1 MSDNLLRLDDRRD
14 PKWAYPGGT
23 KENWNAPTIAN
34 FFPDIMGPGL
44 TPEEIQRGRAIFEGA
59 FEAMLSGA
67 VMPEEITKA
76 GEWRE
81 YFAPGC
87 VEEPDAPPVRLHV
100 RVPKERTSERV
111 PALMYFFAA
120 GMGGKPDYFDVEIAT
135 YSMALGCVVI
145 APQYRVHPENKQ
157 PKQLNDLHASYQW
170 AVENADELGIDPEN
184 IVLSGYSIGAQM
196 ALGLAQRLKRYG
208 ITPRG
213 ISALFP
219 PVDDRAGGV
228 SSYITFGGDNL
239 GCEEVQMT
247 WNSFFGTNR
256 IALSCLSPEI
266 VPGHA
271 TVQELK
277 GMPPIF
283 MHASENDPNRDDS
296 ITYCSKLFEA
306 NVFCSLHVWPGT
318 NHATF
323 FSGGP
328 HELKDRFFAE
338 VTRDIA
344 EMMKHDLRR
353 PWNK

>member
-1 MSDNLLRLDDRRD
+1 MTDQYLRLDDRRD

-44 TPEEIQRGRAIFEGA
+44 TQDEINQGRAIFEGA
-59 FEAMLSGA
+59 FEAMLAGA
-67 VMPEEITKA
+67 VMPTELEEA

-100 RVPKERTSERV
+100 RVPRKPKSKKM
-111 PALMYFFAA
+111 PAMLYFFAA
-120 GMGGKPDYFDVEIAT
+120 GMGGKPDYFDVEIAS
-135 YSMALGCVVI
+135 YSMNLDCVVI
-145 APQYRVHPENKQ
+145 APQYRPHPENKQ
-157 PKQLNDLHASYQW
+157 PKQLNDSHAAYQW
-170 AVENADELGIDPEN
+170 AVDHAEELGIDPDC
-184 IVLSGYSIGAQM
+184 IVLAGYSIGGQM

-208 ITPRG
+208 ITARG
-213 ISALFP
+213 VSALFP

-228 SSYITFGGDNL
+228 SSFITYGGDNL

-247 WNSFFGTNR
+247 WNSFFGPEHV
-256 IALSCLSPEI
+256 ALTALSPEI
-266 VPGHA
+266 VPNHA
-271 TVQELK
+271 VVNELK
-277 GMPPIF
+277 GFPPVY
-283 MHASENDPNRDDS
+283 MHAAESDPNRDDS
-296 ITYCSKLFEA
+296 LTYFNKLLEA
-306 NVFCSLHVWPGT
+306 NVFCSLHVWPGI

-328 HELKDRFFAE
+328 FELKDKFFAE
-338 VTRDIA
+338 VTENIA
-344 EMMKHDLRR
+344 DMMKHDLRR